1 MGERPAPARAMPVFL
16 IRFGCHAVSYTDPLG
31 VGTPGL
37 HPPYALDDV
46 EQLATGV
53 RMPVIP
59 NTRLEPNHR
68 GSCRERRR
76 RPQERARARLSRKVG
91 RLDGLEI
98 T

>member
-1 MGERPAPARAMPVFL
+1 MPVFL
-16 IRFGCHAVSYTDPLG
+16 IRFGCYAVSYTDSLS

-46 EQLATGV
+46 DQLATGV
-53 RMPVIP
+53 GVPVIP

-68 GSCRERRR
+68 GSRRERRR
-76 RPQERARARLSRKVG
+76 RLQERARARLARKVG
-91 RLDGLEI
+91 RLHGLEI